1 MHGALSVLAGMFAWH
16 AGTERLCICA
26 VYAVHAVRAVS
37 QCVSLCCLGSKG
49 CCDVACVII

>member
-1 MHGALSVLAGMFAWH
+1 MHGALSALAGMFAWH